1 MTAEPIVH
9 DIYEAVTGTWQY
21 VVADRQ
27 TLAAV
32 LIDTVLDFDP
42 ASSTVTTGTAD
53 GILALVADKG
63 YTIEKILETHIHA
76 DHLSAANYLQ
86 ARLGST
92 QQAPPAVC
100 IGKRIRQVQQHV
112 VATYGVPEEEL
123 THAFDHAFEDDEV
136 FSVGTLSASILHLPG
151 HTPDHIG
158 YRIGPNDVFCGDSLF
173 NADVGSAR
181 CDFPGGSATD
191 LYASARKLLA
201 LPDEC
206 RIWTGHD
213 YPPKAEGRHDPVPH
227 QTVAEQKKDNKHLK
241 HGVVEDE
248 FVNWRAERDSGLAVP
263 RLMHQAL
270 QVNARGG
277 RLPRANGSQV
287 GALHIPGINQRLVP
301 ENAGVDLRG

>member
-1 MTAEPIVH
+1 MATSLEPVVH
-9 DIYEAVTGTWQY
+9 DIYEPVTGTWQY
-21 VVADRQ
+21 VVADPES
-27 TLAAV
+27 LSAV

-42 ASSTVTTGTAD
+42 ASATVTTGTAD
-53 GILALVADKG
+53 GILALVSEKG

-76 DHLSAANYLQ
+76 DHLTAASYLQ
-86 ARLGST
+86 AKLGAT
-92 QQAPPAVC
+92 QKIPPAVC

-112 VATYGVPEEEL
+112 AATYGVPEEDL
-123 THAFDHAFEDDEV
+123 ARAFDRTFDDDET
-136 FSVGTLSASILHLPG
+136 FAVGRLSASAMHLPG
-151 HTPDHIG
+151 HTPDHLG

-181 CDFPGGSATD
+181 CDFPGGSAAD

-213 YPPKAEGRHDPVPH
+213 YPPKAEGRHDPLPY
-227 QTVAEQKKDNKHLK
+227 QTVADQKQSNKHLK
-241 HGVVEDE
+241 DGVKEDE
-248 FVNWRAERDSGLAVP
+248 FVSWRAERDGGLATP

-277 RLPRANGSQV
+277 RMPRANGTEAGMLRV
-287 GALHIPGINQRLVP
+287 PVKIPG
-301 ENAGVDLRG
+301 GSW